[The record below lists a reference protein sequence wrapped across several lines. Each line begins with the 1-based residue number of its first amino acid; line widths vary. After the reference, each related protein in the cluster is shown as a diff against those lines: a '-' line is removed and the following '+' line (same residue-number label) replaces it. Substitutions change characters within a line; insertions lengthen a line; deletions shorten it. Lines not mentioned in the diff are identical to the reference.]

1 MAILF
6 NCRRQRGNSTVGCRD
21 RSADD
26 VRSKFVVLKFLQ
38 ISIGESKHAR
48 LTKPSTDSTQFGDF
62 RKVARLSQWR
72 FYKDL
77 VNLSPLGDI
86 QGLQ

>member
-1 MAILF
+1 M
-6 NCRRQRGNSTVGCRD
+6 
-21 RSADD
+21 RS
-26 VRSKFVVLKFLQ
+26 RFVVLKFFQ
-38 ISIGESKHAR
+38 ISIGESEQAR
-48 LTKPSTDSTQFGDF
+48 LIEPTTDSTQFSDF

>member
-6 NCRRQRGNSTVGCRD
+6 NCRRQRGKSTAGCCD

-26 VRSKFVVLKFLQ
+26 VRSRFVVLKFFQ
-38 ISIGESKHAR
+38 ISIGESEQAR
-48 LTKPSTDSTQFGDF
+48 LTIPTTDSTQFGDF

-72 FYKDL
+72 FYKDS
-77 VNLSPLGDI
+77 VDLSPLGDI
-86 QGLQ
+86 QGLS